1 MTIINPNSISG
12 ISSITALNSTAA
24 INLFKAD
31 GTSANIIAGVVTA
44 TSLDISGDIDV
55 DGHTELDNV
64 KISGIASVHNTL
76 RFTHTGGGHIDHGAV
91 DHNLNFRVSK
101 SSTADTTMMQINA
114 SSENTKFRKYV
125 TVGLQGGDDTA
136 VLGGGSG
143 IGAYLQLNY
152 ASNSIVN
159 TKLLGNGNSWLNS
172 NYGNLGIGTAVAG
185 KKLHVF
191 GSNSHPV
198 ILERGDNANTQIE
211 LKTAAATRGYWGA
224 SDTANFMV
232 YDNDASDVN
241 FTVLQTGQIGIGNI
255 VPDTWSTGHG
265 LTIGTSQA
273 TLWGVGDQVNLSGN
287 AYFNS
292 GWKAAATK
300 AGASQIQQALGNIDF
315 RVTGSINADAAITWT
330 EAVRITPAGVIGI
343 NDTNPG
349 TGKKVKVVVDN
360 NSSYQM
366 AVNLT
371 NNVNADINFYIKTNE
386 SLIAPSTNTPL
397 CLGTGGV
404 ERLRIKSNGH
414 TGIGTDDPLNRLHVR
429 IQRGNSTGLTASA
442 ALDSGNNLYLPATR
456 LENSGMS
463 GNIEVGQLFLAGSTD
478 QAQWLISCKKTGSNV
493 GDFIFRTRTAATTS
507 AEKLRIAS
515 DGGITQTSTEA
526 FQIAKG
532 TTAQRPSSPVVGM
545 VRFNTTTNALENY
558 NSTGWTNV
566 NVKIPAITS
575 ISGNIYNGFSTN
587 LTINGND
594 FDATVTVTFKEGAT
608 TRGTLTNQSVS
619 SGSLTVAVPSG
630 VYGQS
635 AGDTITIT
643 ITNSDGTISGGVN
656 KTIQTSPSGGTI
668 TTSGNYRIH
677 SFTSSGNFVNTVASL
692 GVEYLVIAGGG
703 AGGSAGNSVAGGGGG
718 AGGYRSNVSGQ
729 SSGGGNSAESSM
741 SLSAAT
747 FAVVVGAGAAATP
760 GTSDQGGV
768 RGSNSSFNSITS
780 TGGGGGG
787 GNGADSSQASGGS
800 GGGGKESNGNGGS
813 GTSGQGYDGGDGSE
827 TGNAGGGG
835 GGAGEEGNTDGFPY
849 GGDGVSSNITGSS
862 VTRGGGGGSG
872 STTGAHNSAVGGA
885 GGGGNGSMAHGSA
898 PGSGTANTGG
908 GGGGGYGIS
917 VGASGAGGSGIVIIR
932 YNTTTIS

>member
-397 CLGTGGV
+397 CLGMGG
-404 ERLRIKSNGH
+404 
-414 TGIGTDDPLNRLHVR
+414 
-429 IQRGNSTGLTASA
+429 
-442 ALDSGNNLYLPATR
+442 
-456 LENSGMS
+456 
-463 GNIEVGQLFLAGSTD
+463 
-478 QAQWLISCKKTGSNV
+478 
-493 GDFIFRTRTAATTS
+493 
-507 AEKLRIAS
+507 AEKLRITSNGRVGINTTTDSMDGVTGNLNIANTNFNNHTVINLSRNTAADRNQIRFQNTNGNIGSIDTFGSDLIVSSGNALKFRTNGNERLEIKS
-515 DGGITQTSTEA
+515 DGNIIHSSTEA

-558 NSTGWTNV
+558 NSNGWANV
-566 NVKIPAITS
+566 NTKIPIISSIT
-575 ISGNIYNGFSTN
+575 GNIYAGMATN
-587 LTINGND
+587 LTINGNS
-594 FDATVTVTFKEGAT
+594 FDTTVTVTFKEGAT

-643 ITNSDGTISGGVN
+643 ITNTDGTISSGVN

-729 SSGGGNSAESSM
+729 SSGGGNSAESAM
-741 SLSAAT
+741 TLSAAT

-768 RGSNSSFNSITS
+768 RGSNSSFNSIVS

-800 GGGGKESNGNGGS
+800 GGGGKESNGTGGS
-813 GTSGQGYDGGDGSE
+813 GTSGQGYNGGNGSE
-827 TGNAGGGG
+827 SGNSGGGG
-835 GGAGEEGNTDGFPY
+835 GGAGEAGNTDGLAF

-862 VTRGGGGGSG
+862 VTRAGGGGSG
-872 STTGAHNSAVGGA
+872 SNTGAHNSAVGGT
-885 GGGGNGSMAHGSA
+885 GGGGDGGKAHDGSA
-898 PGSGTANTGG
+898 NPVSGTANTGG
-908 GGGGGYGIS
+908 GGGGGFGIS